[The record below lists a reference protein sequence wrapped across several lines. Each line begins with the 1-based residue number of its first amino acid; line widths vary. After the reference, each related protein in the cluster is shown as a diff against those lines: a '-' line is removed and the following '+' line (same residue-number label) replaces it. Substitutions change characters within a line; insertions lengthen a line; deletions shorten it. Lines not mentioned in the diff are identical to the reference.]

1 MSKKAAFMIT
11 FALFI
16 AAAAGGYLW
25 HAVQKP
31 PQPAPYAGPVEKLT
45 IGTIR
50 SEVSALL
57 WIADKNGYFEPRGLE
72 VTLKVYQAGKFAVD
86 EVLAG
91 KIDLAA
97 CADFVFAVVT
107 LSGSDLRCLGTIA
120 EADIHEV
127 IARQDR
133 GLNRPQDLRGK
144 KIGVTRETSGEF
156 FLATFLNFNGIAPE
170 EVELVNSKPYDLKE
184 ALAGGAVDAVMAW
197 EPNVSEIKA
206 RLGDKSIAWPGQSGQ
221 KFFWLLVGAD
231 KVIKTKPQALVRL
244 FQALGQAE
252 DFTKK
257 NPEAAK
263 AMVTQRLEFD
273 PAYIN
278 HMWPKGRFALSLDQ
292 PLLLALEDESRLL
305 LKNRPAAGKEIPN
318 YLNYLY
324 IEALRQAAPDA
335 VRITAPGIAK

>member
-1 MSKKAAFMIT
+1 MIT

-16 AAAAGGYLW
+16 AAAAGGYFW
-25 HAVQKP
+25 HMIQKA
-31 PQPAPYAGPVEKLT
+31 PQPAPYAGPVEKLS

-50 SEVSALL
+50 SEISALL
-57 WIADKNGYFEPRGLE
+57 WIADKNGYFEQQGLE
-72 VTLKVYQAGKFAVD
+72 VTLKVYQAGRFAVD

-107 LSGSDLRCLGTIA
+107 LKSGENLRVLATIA
-120 EADIHEV
+120 AADIHEV
-127 IARQDR
+127 IARKDR
-133 GLNRPQDLRGK
+133 GLNRPQDLTGK

-156 FLATFLNFNGIAPE
+156 FLATFLSFNGIAPA
-170 EVELVNSKPYDLKE
+170 EVELVNLKPYDLKE
-184 ALAGGAVDAVMAW
+184 ALAGGTVDAVMAW
-197 EPNVSEIKA
+197 EPNVSEIKT
-206 RLGDKSIAWPGQSGQ
+206 RLGDQAVAWPGQSGQ
-221 KFFWLLVGAD
+221 KFYWLLVGAD

-244 FQALGQAE
+244 FQALRQAE
-252 DFTKK
+252 DFARK

-263 AMVTQRLEFD
+263 AMVAQRLEVA

-278 HMWPKGRFALSLDQ
+278 HMWPKGKYALSLDQ
-292 PLLLALEDESRLL
+292 PLLLALEDQSRML

-324 IEALRQAAPDA
+324 VEALRQAAPDA
-335 VRITAPGIAK
+335 VRIVGTGREK